1 MRWLPL
7 LVATAV
13 CLAGWPPPGDSEWK
27 SADGRHRLAVH
38 MEENGFELFD
48 GEKRIAKG
56 KLPQYPFEVHV
67 LAREPAAVL
76 FEEYAMMGS
85 GDTLG
90 FLGADGKLRWRLK
103 LEEAI
108 PGGSGGAERE
118 ETVLWWWS
126 AWWVD
131 EPRGKVVLVAKN
143 GTLAEVDLT
152 TGKSTKPGK
161 DVIVAAFGLPWARN
175 DALRVAVDLQPEG
188 LREAAE
194 KILVIRSQAP
204 YTYLFAALAVETAG
218 GPRVA
223 DETWNAVLAAGDTDP
238 ARNAIAFAGA
248 RIADIDLVLETTLRK
263 DVFAHY
269 AVAALEDRKAVEELA
284 GLLTH
289 GSIDPDVRDSV
300 ARALGRQAPE
310 KALDAIDREMEDA
323 NAEEGGAL
331 LAAAIATGA
340 PDLERRL
347 QHHEA
352 TLLKILDKETG
363 DVSWLAGYFR
373 GRPTSEAVKPLA
385 KALARHKGDPA
396 LRRKIIGALKPCS
409 GEDFG
414 DDADA
419 WISALG
425 KRR

>member
-13 CLAGWPPPGDSEWK
+13 CLAGWPPPGDNEWK
-27 SADGRHRLAVH
+27 SPDGRHRLAVY
-38 MEENGFELFD
+38 MDENGFELFD

-56 KLPQYPFEVHV
+56 KLPQYPFEAHV

-85 GDTLG
+85 GDTLAL
-90 FLGADGKLRWRLK
+90 LGADGKLRWRLK

-131 EPRGKVVLVAKN
+131 EPRWKVVLVAKN

-161 DVIVAAFGLPWARN
+161 DVILAAFGLPWARD
-175 DALRVAVDLQPEG
+175 DALRVAVDLQPDG

-194 KILVIRSQAP
+194 NNLADRSQP
-204 YTYLFAALAVETAG
+204 PVTRLLAAVAVETAG

-223 DETWNAVLAAGDTDP
+223 GETWNAVLAAGDTDP

-248 RIADIDLVLETTLRK
+248 HIADIDLVVETALRK
-263 DVFAHY
+263 DVFAGY
-269 AVAALEDRKAVEELA
+269 AVTALEDRKAVEELA

-289 GSIDPDVRDSV
+289 GSIDPNTRPFV
-300 ARALGRQAPE
+300 AQALGRQAPDE
-310 KALDAIDREMEDA
+310 AFEAIDKEMEDA

-331 LAAAIATGA
+331 LHAAIATGA

-352 TLLKILDKETG
+352 TLLNILDKETG
-363 DVSWLAGYFR
+363 DVSWLAGYFK
-373 GRPTSEAVKPLA
+373 GRPTSEAVQPLVRS
-385 KALARHKGDPA
+385 LARHKHDPA
-396 LRRKIIGALKPCS
+396 LRKRIIGALRPCS